1 MECMYICIYMADS
14 FIQLHKE
21 RDAALTTLSV
31 NVTLTS
37 SHTKC
42 KLFQKLFY
50 VRINDQTL
58 SNNWHLFDGNLKPNE
73 NIRPTGIWPKINLIN
88 NLIEFDE
95 HKKNYSER
103 CIKTLSLV
111 SPYWFHI
118 LSILFSNT
126 EETV

>member
-1 MECMYICIYMADS
+1 MECMYISIYLAVS
-14 FIQLHKE
+14 FHSITYRKGCSFNNV
-21 RDAALTTLSV
+21 SV
-31 NVTLTS
+31 NVTLTIFN
-37 SHTKC
+37 TKC

-58 SNNWHLFDGNLKPNE
+58 SNNWHLLDGNLKPNE

-88 NLIEFDE
+88 NLIQFDE
-95 HKKNYSER
+95 HKKSYSER